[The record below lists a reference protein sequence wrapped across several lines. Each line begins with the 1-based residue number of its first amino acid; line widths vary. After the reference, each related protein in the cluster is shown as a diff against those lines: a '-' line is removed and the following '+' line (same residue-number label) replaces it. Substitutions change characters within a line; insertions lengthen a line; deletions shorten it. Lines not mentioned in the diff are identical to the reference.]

1 LAVSRGGYLVMTT
14 QLRLASSNER
24 LCRVAAQIGRHPRE
38 KNESRNE
45 MENYTG
51 KWFMTLWMM
60 QFYSFCAAILSSLI
74 LAGCCRFTNS
84 ISGIS
89 CALKKSFI
97 DQNFFWPDPKKVS
110 F

>member
-1 LAVSRGGYLVMTT
+1 
-14 QLRLASSNER
+14 
-24 LCRVAAQIGRHPRE
+24 
-38 KNESRNE
+38 
-45 MENYTG
+45 
-51 KWFMTLWMM
+51 MTLWMM